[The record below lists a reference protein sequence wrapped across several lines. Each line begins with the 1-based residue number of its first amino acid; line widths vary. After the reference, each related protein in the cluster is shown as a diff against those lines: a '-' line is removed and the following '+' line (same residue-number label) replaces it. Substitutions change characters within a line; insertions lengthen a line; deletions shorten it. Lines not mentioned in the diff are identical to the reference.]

1 MTSMAS
7 TPSWPRLLLAAALTL
22 TSAAGL
28 HAAPQA
34 ASAKPAAAPSSQVAW
49 LSARDPGD
57 VDAAMARAKAARQPL
72 LLYWGATWCPPCNRL
87 KAQLFNRQDFAA
99 LTRGLV
105 ALHVDGD
112 RPAAQ
117 KISARFGVSGYPTLL
132 LLSSDGQELTR
143 IPGEVEPE
151 QVLPLLQLGLA
162 GGRGVRAVLADARA
176 DKPLSAGDWRLLAF
190 FSWET
195 DASDEQRILVPK
207 AERSALLARLA
218 ARADSQPVAGAE
230 VATRLWLKAIAAR
243 GEGDVAK
250 AGWTPDATLT
260 ARVEK
265 LLADPVQS
273 RLHASVLTSEA
284 ADLLKGLGVE
294 DNPGV
299 PLAVAMDAAL
309 TRLQSDPGF
318 ARADRMDALIARLAL
333 ARRGQAKDVLQP
345 QLPEPLVR
353 GALDQVARDDREIR
367 DGHERQA
374 VITAAAYALGQA
386 GRWAES
392 DTLLKSNLARS
403 HSPYYLMSQ
412 LGSNARKQ
420 GRTAEA
426 LDWYAQSYDKAVGPA
441 TRLQWGNGFLTA
453 LVDLAPKDTSRIDQ
467 TAQRLLAD
475 AATDGAAFEG
485 RSGRSL
491 QRANTKLVAW
501 SSSAPE
507 AAAAVQRWHS
517 RLAAMC
523 TQLPAREADQRQA
536 CQALVK
542 PAAPTAA
549 AVPAPTKG

>member
-1 MTSMAS
+1 MTHARI
-7 TPSWPRLLLAAALTL
+7 PHRVLALVAAAALAG
-22 TSAAGL
+22 AAGL
-28 HAAPQA
+28 ATANPTAPA
-34 ASAKPAAAPSSQVAW
+34 PVGAKAPSTQVAW
-49 LSARDPGD
+49 LSAQEPAD
-57 VDAAMARAKAARQPL
+57 VDRALARAKAARQPT

-112 RPAAQ
+112 KPAAQ

-132 LLSSDGQELTR
+132 LLGADGQELTR

-151 QVLPLLQLGLA
+151 QVLPLLQQGLA
-162 GGRGVRAVLADARA
+162 GGRSVRAVLADARN

-195 DASDEQRILVPK
+195 DAGDEQRALLPK

-218 ARADSQPVAGAE
+218 ARADAQPVAGAE
-230 VATRLWLKAIAAR
+230 VATRLWLKALAAR

-250 AGWTPDATLT
+250 AGWTPEASL
-260 ARVEK
+260 AERVQK
-265 LLADPVQS
+265 LLADAAQS
-273 RLHASVLTSEA
+273 RLHASVLTNEA
-284 ADLLKGLGVE
+284 ADILAGLGVE
-294 DNPGV
+294 ASPGA
-299 PLAVAMDAAL
+299 PLAQAMDAAL
-309 TRLQSDPGF
+309 ARLQSDASF
-318 ARADRMDALIARLAL
+318 ARADRMDALIGRLAV
-333 ARRGQAKDVLQP
+333 ARRGVAKDVLQP
-345 QLPEPLVR
+345 VLPEPLVR
-353 GALDQVARDDREIR
+353 GALEQVARDDREIR

-386 GRWAES
+386 GRWNES
-392 DTLLKSNLARS
+392 DALLKANLKRS

-420 GRTAEA
+420 GRSAEA

-441 TRLQWGNGFLTA
+441 TRLQWGNGFLSA
-453 LVDLAPKDTSRIDQ
+453 LVDLAPKDSARIAA
-467 TAQRLLAD
+467 TAQRLLVDAAAD
-475 AATDGAAFEG
+475 AAAFEG

-501 SSSAPE
+501 APSSPE
-507 AAAAVQRWHS
+507 AAQALRRWHEG
-517 RLAAMC
+517 LGALCAK
-523 TQLPAREADQRQA
+523 LPAAETDQRQA

-542 PAAPTAA
+542 PPAAAAAPAPTAA
-549 AVPAPTKG
+549 RS